1 MVKRVE
7 DNHKEQLNVIQ
18 KNVVRVLRAI
28 MHFRDHVCTIVEK
41 ESLKDA
47 SRSLQGLGSL
57 IPDKVRIVL
66 VQFEYYYV
74 FNIQLCNLNTCKCY
88 SQDQC
93 QVLVSLKFCT

>member
-1 MVKRVE
+1 MIKDMSSHSELRKTTMTIKILFFVFTMNRNAAMVKRVE

-66 VQFEYYYV
+66 V
-74 FNIQLCNLNTCKCY
+74 
-88 SQDQC
+88 
-93 QVLVSLKFCT
+93 

>member
-66 VQFEYYYV
+66 V
-74 FNIQLCNLNTCKCY
+74 
-88 SQDQC
+88 
-93 QVLVSLKFCT
+93 KF